1 MLHLSAQIPDT
12 PLYNHII
19 RGRRPSPVP
28 SSTMIRYDFTGK
40 VALVTGSSRGIGA
53 EILSRF
59 CQAGATGVLHYWD
72 DPDGA
77 NKRDAEGLTAA
88 LAAGKV
94 YAIPA
99 DVRDAAQVEKL
110 MAEVKERLGGI
121 DILVNNAGILKD
133 RTLRKMT
140 LDDWHAVIQ
149 TNLTGVFHACK
160 YGAEILRDGGR
171 VVNIASVAGLVGF
184 PGQTNYAAA
193 KAGVIGITRVLAK
206 ELAKRGISVN
216 AVAPGVV
223 ETQMMAEIKEEM
235 RAEYVMQIP
244 VGRFAKPADIANAV
258 LFLASEES
266 GYITGQV
273 LPITGGWLV

>member
-1 MLHLSAQIPDT
+1 
-12 PLYNHII
+12 
-19 RGRRPSPVP
+19 
-28 SSTMIRYDFTGK
+28 MINYDFSGK

-53 EILSRF
+53 EILTRF
-59 CQAGATGVLHYWD
+59 VAAGASGVLHYWD

-77 NKRDAEGLTAA
+77 NKRDADGLLAA
-88 LAAGKV
+88 LPVGKV
-94 YAIPA
+94 HAMPA
-99 DVRDAAQVEKL
+99 DVRDAGQMERL
-110 MAEVKERLGGI
+110 MAEVKGRFGGI

-140 LDDWHAVIQ
+140 LDDWQAVIQ
-149 TNLTGVFHACK
+149 TNLTGVFHTCK
-160 YGAEILRDGGR
+160 YGADILRDGGR
-171 VVNIASVAGLVGF
+171 IVNIASVAGLVGF

-223 ETQMMAEIKEEM
+223 ETQMMADIKEEM
-235 RAEYVMQIP
+235 RAEYVKQIP
-244 VGRFAKPADIANAV
+244 MGRFAKPADIANAV
-258 LFLASEES
+258 LFLASDES

-273 LPITGGWLV
+273 LPVTGGWLV